1 MNTNIPYKPAKSIT
15 VLPVSNGTAGK
26 TMDLDV
32 TPNTTAAD
40 LRKMIVD
47 QCGGPA
53 NARLI
58 CNGRQLGLPDSKTL
72 AEERV
77 GDKFQVTRLVRDYSR
92 RD

>member
-1 MNTNIPYKPAKSIT
+1 MNTIPYKPAKSIT

-58 CNGRQLGLPDSKTL
+58 CNGHSWDCPTVKHWPRSVWGISF
-72 AEERV
+72 R
-77 GDKFQVTRLVRDYSR
+77 
-92 RD
+92 